1 MNTQGSCWTG
11 FWLGCGVA
19 LFTAAAAMFGPHPV
33 SMAGVEARL
42 KTQVERALSKN
53 GLGGIAVAMDG
64 QTAVLSGG
72 VGSAAE
78 QTQAASVALAA
89 AGPGGAY
96 FGGVTSVDN
105 QIIVGT
111 RVSPFS
117 WNAEKSSAGV
127 LIAGHV
133 PSEAARRKL
142 LETARGRFPGAKI
155 TDQMTVALGAPDGD
169 WTAIAVDALQ
179 QLGKLTRGKARLVD
193 NRLAIIGEGDQAAVA
208 VVGARYDRPL
218 AAPFTLTVKD
228 LTVAGQSLG
237 IPELGDLNLSE
248 ASAATCQRAFQQL
261 MRNNVI
267 EFESGSAVINSSS
280 RALLDNLATVAR
292 RCDSYAIAV
301 AGHTDN
307 VGDPALNMTL
317 SQTRAQAVR
326 DYLAERGVAADRLS
340 ARGYG
345 QTAPKAPNNTAQ
357 NRARNRRIEFT
368 VT

>member
-1 MNTQGSCWTG
+1 M
-11 FWLGCGVA
+11 
-19 LFTAAAAMFGPHPV
+19 
-33 SMAGVEARL
+33 
-42 KTQVERALSKN
+42 
-53 GLGGIAVAMDG
+53 
-64 QTAVLSGG
+64 
-72 VGSAAE
+72 
-78 QTQAASVALAA
+78 
-89 AGPGGAY
+89 
-96 FGGVTSVDN
+96 TSVDN
-105 QIIVGT
+105 QILVGE

-117 WNAEKSSAGV
+117 WSAEKSSAGV

-133 PSEAARRKL
+133 PSEDARRRL
-142 LETARGRFPGAKI
+142 LATARGRFSGARI
-155 TDQMTVALGAPDGD
+155 TDRMITALGAPEGD
-169 WTAIAVDALQ
+169 WTAIADDALQ

-208 VVGARYDRPL
+208 VVGARYDQPL
-218 AAPFTLTVKD
+218 AAPFTLVVKD

-248 ASAATCQRAFQQL
+248 ASAATCQRAFQQI
-261 MRNNVI
+261 MRSNVI
-267 EFESGSAVINSSS
+267 EFESGSAVINPSS

-307 VGDPALNMTL
+307 VGDPALNMSL

-326 DYLAERGVAADRLS
+326 DYLAGRGVAADRLS
-340 ARGYG
+340 AKGYG